1 MSNAQTVSFGR
12 IDGTEV
18 TKVTIR
24 SKGGAEAAIL
34 TWGAVVQDLTVPT
47 AAGPQRVVLGLNS
60 IEDYVAHSP
69 HFGAVPGRFANR
81 IANGRFTLD
90 GTTYD
95 LPRNEHGLT
104 CLHGGPRGFGTIP
117 WRLVDGSE
125 TSVTLALRSPDGDQ
139 GFPGTCEA
147 TCVYTMLEPA
157 TLRFDLFA
165 TTDKPT
171 VVNLTNH
178 CYFNLDGSSDIRD
191 HHVTIHAE
199 AVTPNDADL
208 IPTGE
213 IAPVAGTPFDFR
225 ASRSIRAGGGQLYDL
240 NYVLS
245 GPRGEDGLVH
255 AATVRGTTGVTLS
268 VHTDQPGLQFY
279 DAAKLVCPVPGLG
292 GAHYRAHSGFCM
304 ETQVFPDAPNQPG
317 FPSSVLRPGER
328 YAHATDFRFAS
339 T

>member
-1 MSNAQTVSFGR
+1 MSSARTAPFGSTGGV
-12 IDGTEV
+12 DVTE
-18 TKVTIR
+18 VTIR
-24 SKGGAEAAIL
+24 SKAGAEAKIL
-34 TWGAVVQDLTVPT
+34 TWGAVVRDLTVPT
-47 AAGPQRVVLGLNS
+47 ASGPQRVVLGLTS
-60 IEDYVAHSP
+60 LGDYEAYSP

-90 GTTYD
+90 GVTYD
-95 LPRNEHGLT
+95 LPRNEHGVT
-104 CLHGGPRGFGTIP
+104 CLHGGTHGFGTIP
-117 WRLVDGSE
+117 WRLAGHSE

-157 TLRFDLFA
+157 TLRFDLSA

-178 CYFNLDGSSDIRD
+178 CYFNLDGSTDVRD
-191 HHVTIHAE
+191 HEVTIHAD
-199 AVTPNDADL
+199 AMTPTDAAL
-208 IPTGE
+208 IPTGAIE
-213 IAPVAGTPFDFR
+213 SVDGTPFDFR
-225 ASRSIRAGGGQLYDL
+225 APRTIRAAGGQLYDL

-245 GPRGEDGLVH
+245 GRRGADGLVH

-279 DAAKLVCPVPGLG
+279 DAAKLDCPVPGLDG
-292 GAHYRAHSGFCM
+292 VRYGPHAGFCM
-304 ETQVFPDAPNQPG
+304 ETQLFPDAPNQPT

-328 YAHATDFRFAS
+328 YAHASEFRFA
-339 T
+339 